1 MKFLRIHHS
10 FITVDQLDYY
20 NGNLKL
26 SLFETQLVIFSVK
39 AIKMNVYMKSDCLL
53 ELPSE

>member
-26 SLFETQLVIFSVK
+26 SLFETQLVIFF
-39 AIKMNVYMKSDCLL
+39 
-53 ELPSE
+53 SESYKNERLYEK